1 MKRLLAVI
9 CFVVVALAPV
19 LLVTDAW
26 ARAGGGSSGG
36 SRGSRSYSSPAS
48 PSRPTQPSAPPSSVQ
63 PAQPQ
68 RSGWGGALMGG
79 LAGLALGG
87 LLGSMFFGHGGGI
100 GLLEILLIAGGA
112 YLIFRMMRSRQATPA
127 PAGGYGEG

>member
-1 MKRLLAVI
+1 MKRFLALACLVAL
-9 CFVVVALAPV
+9 ALAPV

-87 LLGSMFFGHGGGI
+87 PLGSMFFGPRPGRGHRPLGD
-100 GLLEILLIAGGA
+100 
-112 YLIFRMMRSRQATPA
+112 
-127 PAGGYGEG
+127 